1 MREYALLFREESLF
15 INIDDK
21 HKIKVG
27 EPNCPVAS
35 AERGRRVPT
44 RSDEVFTVMDHDFTK
59 FGLIPSVTFF
69 IDIPHDI
76 NGSWYHGKFI
86 YSHIIIEI
94 KPLYFDP
101 CFKNPL
107 YATCL
112 C

>member
-15 INIDDK
+15 ISIDDK

-59 FGLIPSVTFF
+59 FGLIPSVTFLLIFLMTSMAPGIMVSSF
-69 IDIPHDI
+69 IRI
-76 NGSWYHGKFI
+76 S
-86 YSHIIIEI
+86 S
-94 KPLYFDP
+94 L
-101 CFKNPL
+101 
-107 YATCL
+107 
-112 C
+112 